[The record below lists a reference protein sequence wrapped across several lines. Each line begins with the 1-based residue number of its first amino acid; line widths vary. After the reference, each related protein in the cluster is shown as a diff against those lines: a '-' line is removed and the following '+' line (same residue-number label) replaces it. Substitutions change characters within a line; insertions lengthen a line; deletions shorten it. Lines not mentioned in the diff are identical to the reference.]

1 MVISSFNI
9 ATIQPAHQVVPHLV
23 KDVVERG
30 LKDEGTGT
38 LILLAEVGHQ
48 VRRDGGAQAVT
59 PHNNL
64 ESFKLLWQC

>member
-1 MVISSFNI
+1 M
-9 ATIQPAHQVVPHLV
+9 VPHLV
-23 KDVVERG
+23 KDVIERG
-30 LKDEGTGT
+30 LKDKGTGA

-64 ESFKLLWQC
+64 ESFEMLRQC